1 MEEKRNIT
9 SGDKIPGCE
18 KLTRP
23 EEIQGLSKYLGAIRK
38 TQEKW
43 ISENMPDTPL
53 EEHIED
59 KVSELPDEKETL
71 HINDLDHLPG
81 EKVNIEP
88 REIELEPK
96 RLDLQTPEDPDL
108 PRESDKIHVHEVES
122 LPDSL
127 VKIDVP
133 KDILKGGS
141 ERLIV
146 SEPAELPEEKIGLS
160 DDREIKLPKGNSR
173 IHPKDPSLPKEK
185 EGLFISSVDALPDSA
200 VGLDIGKDP
209 ELPKG
214 NLRIGI
220 THPSRLP
227 KDKEGIH
234 PEEPKSLENYI
245 DQISISEPSDLRQKK
260 LDIDPD
266 EIRKLPDGS
275 IGLSTGDLP
284 DLPKDRLYIKPEDPD
299 LPRVRL
305 DISPEDPDLP
315 KARLDIDPKDI
326 KDLPTAKLG
335 INPLDI
341 KSLPDTALGIAPE
354 DVTDLPGSNILLEI
368 ARTDRLNEIIDKLSN
383 DELYTEVIKLLD
395 NQSGRQEGSGNLE
408 LAGIISA
415 YLGSDKTPA
424 GKIKEA
430 AGKIADLLEKQK
442 RLISEVAEIK
452 SPEIPQDKRNLPE
465 GSKRKTVGDRE
476 LYQGAS
482 RSKMPEYRV
491 PDNEDVAKSSE
502 NLLNPAVYDQD
513 RYIRRLAELAANE
526 TSNVTETWG
535 GQISSSLRNQVLQQT
550 LRALV
555 FARGLA
561 ERTSGMSRDR
571 LPGGSLVKQGLQEL
585 VRGGFLNRVGNHIES
600 ELKKIYTVSKS
611 AILSPDSHRLPD
623 NRPSKDSDGNV
634 VMANSKEVLQ
644 STFYSDDTRERSAK
658 SLSERLEETKEAVR
672 SMKSILISNIVTD
685 GGVTNGAYDTAASVL
700 GSIGGPNLG
709 QLGLSGEEIYRHA
722 SENIERAK
730 ARLSW
735 LEETEEI
742 FKSEGE
748 SGIALTLHDLCPN
761 VDPRGVTKMEDLK
774 KALVDSPYIT
784 TPWKLIKP
792 GNNATLDN
800 NAYWELIIEPYLET
814 NENGGYSYLPS
825 IKEIN
830 YENQVQHG
838 HNTLFSKWVPIS
850 NFELQKSKLVSKSL
864 GLYDGEI
871 NYPVSIEYTN
881 ELRITVVDDQYKSWR
896 RYFQK
901 CADVSIFFS
910 EAHDENYY
918 GGPLNVVLPTAIDKS
933 KICAAYYKNIT
944 FNIKIYCM
952 TPQYS
957 TIRKFDL
964 LCVMKDFSDE
974 WLGEIEGGGQD
985 LSISFSVVG
994 ENPPTNML
1002 DVDKSKRLF
1011 EKEEKEQEKQ
1021 QVQANI
1027 KEMETQSFN
1036 QTVLPKSSD
1045 PRENDPLN
1053 TMRRAESR
1061 ALVNIDREIEE
1072 SIARQE
1078 TELFKNIDDILKDK
1092 I

>member
-71 HINDLDHLPG
+71 HINDLDHLP
-81 EKVNIEP
+81 EKKVNIEP
-88 REIELEPK
+88 KEIELAPK

-108 PRESDKIHVHEVES
+108 PRESDKIHVREVES

-133 KDILKGGS
+133 KDVLKGGS

-173 IHPKDPSLPKEK
+173 IHPKDLSLPKEK
-185 EGLFISSVDALPDSA
+185 EGLFISSVDELPDSA

-209 ELPKG
+209 RLPKG

-220 THPSRLP
+220 THPDQLP
-227 KDKEGIH
+227 KNKEGIH
-234 PEEPKSLENYI
+234 PEEPKSLGNYI
-245 DQISISEPSDLRQKK
+245 DQISISEPSDLRQKR
-260 LDIDPD
+260 LDIGPD
-266 EIRKLPDGS
+266 EIGKLPDES
-275 IGLSTGDLP
+275 IGLSIGDLP

-326 KDLPTAKLG
+326 EDLPTTKLG

-341 KSLPDTALGIAPE
+341 KSLPDTTLGITPE

-368 ARTDRLNEIIDKLSN
+368 ARADRLNELIDKLSN

-395 NQSGRQEGSGNLE
+395 NQSGKQEGSGNLE

-442 RLISEVAEIK
+442 RLVSEIAEIK

-465 GSKRKTVGDRE
+465 GSKRKAVGDRE
-476 LYQGAS
+476 LYQDSS

-491 PDNEDVAKSSE
+491 PDNEDVAKSST
-502 NLLNPAVYDQD
+502 NLLNPEVYDQD
-513 RYIRRLAELAANE
+513 RYIRRLAELAANA
-526 TSNVTETWG
+526 TSDVTETWG

-600 ELKKIYTVSKS
+600 ELKKIYTISKS
-611 AILSPDSHRLPD
+611 SILSPDSHRLPD
-623 NRPSKDSDGNV
+623 NRPSKDSNGNV

-644 STFYSDDTRERSAK
+644 NTFYSDDTRERSTK
-658 SLSERLEETKEAVR
+658 SLSERLEEAKETVR
-672 SMKSILISNIVTD
+672 SMRSIIVGD
-685 GGVTNGAYDTAASVL
+685 IVSNGASSANVASAIGIGPW
-700 GSIGGPNLG
+700 GSQMISQFAINNVD
-709 QLGLSGEEIYRHA
+709 HA
-722 SENIERAK
+722 EDV
-730 ARLSW
+730 LSW
-735 LEETEEI
+735 LQETEDV

-774 KALVDSPYIT
+774 KALVDSPHIT

-838 HNTLFSKWVPIS
+838 HNTLFSKWIPIS

-871 NYPVSIEYTN
+871 NYPVSVEYTN

-910 EAHDENYY
+910 EAHDEDYY
-918 GGPLNVVLPTAIDKS
+918 KSPENIVMPTAIDKS

-1002 DVDKSKRLF
+1002 DVDKPKKTPMQK
-1011 EKEEKEQEKQ
+1011 KEDEEQEQRTEDLWKNMADEGFAKQ
-1021 QVQANI
+1021 EAARPSTLPPPPRREGESPFDYTQRMAQDRMEWELNENLARQNKEISKEI
-1027 KEMETQSFN
+1027 KEIT
-1036 QTVLPKSSD
+1036 D
-1045 PRENDPLN
+1045 
-1053 TMRRAESR
+1053 
-1061 ALVNIDREIEE
+1061 NII
-1072 SIARQE
+1072 
-1078 TELFKNIDDILKDK
+1078 KDL
-1092 I
+1092 